1 MQFSTITHS
10 NGGKQKGDAMKKFL
24 TGCLTVAAVIAAAV
38 TVFILLIGRKGNH
51 KWDS

>member
-1 MQFSTITHS
+1 MVE
-10 NGGKQKGDAMKKFL
+10 KQKGNAMKKFL
-24 TGCLTVAAVIAAAV
+24 TGCLTVAAVFAAAV